1 MQVRSKPFVRLLC
14 VLGWPLQM
22 RFLKTLAAP
31 FEIARVVLSFHIEKY
46 ALKGVVL
53 RRVAL
58 SKLAFSS
65 RTGTKQPFL
74 KGI

>member
-1 MQVRSKPFVRLLC
+1 
-14 VLGWPLQM
+14 M
-22 RFLKTLAAP
+22 RFLMTLAAP
-31 FEIARVVLSFHIEKY
+31 VEITRVVLSFHIEKY

-53 RRVAL
+53 QRVAL